1 MANANLVSQLQ
12 AYSSWRI
19 ALSQAIGDYR
29 DWMRKQELDDAQT
42 NLRIQQLRDHLA
54 DDKLNVAF
62 VAEFSRGKSELIN
75 AIFFADYGQ
84 RLLPSSPGRTTMCPT
99 ELLYDPAREPNIL
112 LLPIETRAKHSSTSE
127 YKRYPEEWHSV
138 PLNVQSGKAMA
149 EAFHRVSET
158 KRVPL
163 EQAKLYGLYNEKDE
177 DLALLVKKDGTME
190 IPCWRHAI
198 INFPHPLLKQ
208 GLVILDTPGLNA
220 IGAEPELTLN
230 LLPNAHAVLFIL
242 AADAGVT
249 KSDIEVWRN
258 HISNLQGRQKG
269 RIIVL
274 NKIDGL
280 WDELKSSAAVEDEI
294 SRQITTCA
302 ETLGLHASQVFPV
315 SAQKGMVAKVNKDEA
330 LLAKSRLPQL
340 EQALSDYLI
349 PCKQDIVRENTQ
361 SEIEDMVGHARRI
374 LEGRLSG
381 VNEQL
386 AELRALRG
394 KNQDVIAEMME
405 RIKNEKENF
414 EKSLQR
420 FQALRSVFSQHTNTL
435 FTHLGMDAL
444 KAEVQDT
451 RQAMLNSKFSSS
463 LRQAMHE
470 FFGKASENLVN
481 SAKQTAEIRAMM
493 EAMYQKFSS
502 EHGLTKVTPAP
513 FSMLKYIK
521 EVERLRDV
529 YKRHFDTARTMLTHE
544 KATLMNK
551 FFETLANRVIHL
563 FAIANSEAES
573 WLKAVMA
580 PMETQV
586 REHQSQLK
594 RRLESIKHIHKA
606 TNTLE
611 ERIAELEE
619 QGRQIKHQLDEL
631 KQVSRK
637 IAVTLFFDEPSEM
650 AA

>member
-1 MANANLVSQLQ
+1 M
-12 AYSSWRI
+12 
-19 ALSQAIGDYR
+19 R
-29 DWMRKQELDDAQT
+29 DR
-42 NLRIQQLRDHLA
+42 LA

-84 RLLPSSPGRTTMCPT
+84 RLLPSSAGRTTMCPT
-99 ELLYDPAREPNIL
+99 ELLYDPAREPSIQ

-127 YKRYPEEWHSV
+127 YKRFPDEWRSL
-138 PLNVQSGKAMA
+138 PLNVNSGEAMA
-149 EAFHRVSET
+149 EAFRQVSET
-158 KRVPL
+158 RRAPL
-163 EQAKLYGLYNEKDE
+163 EEAKSYGLYNED
-177 DLALLVKKDGTME
+177 DADQALLVKEDGTME

-249 KSDIEVWRN
+249 KSDIQVWRN
-258 HISNLQGRQKG
+258 HISYLQGQQKG

-280 WDELKSSAAVEDEI
+280 WDDLKNPALVENEI
-294 SRQITTCA
+294 SGQVRYCS
-302 ETLGLHASQVFPV
+302 ETLGLHASQIFPV
-315 SAQKGMVAKVNKDEA
+315 SAQKGLVAKVNRDDV
-330 LLAKSRLPQL
+330 LLARSRLPEL

-349 PCKQDIVRENTQ
+349 PCKRDIVREKTQ
-361 SEIEDMVGHARRI
+361 SEVEDMVGNARHI

-381 VNEQL
+381 VYEQL
-386 AELRALRG
+386 EELKALRG
-394 KNQDVIAEMME
+394 KNQDVVAHMMQ
-405 RIKNEKENF
+405 RIKSEKDDF

-420 FQALRSVFSQHTNTL
+420 FQALRSVFSQHTNAL
-435 FTHLGMDAL
+435 FACLGMDAL
-444 KAEVQDT
+444 QAGVQST
-451 RQAMLNSKFSSS
+451 RQSMEQSKFSSS

-470 FFGKASENLVN
+470 FFNKASENLMS
-481 SAKQTAEIRAMM
+481 SAKQTVEIRAMM
-493 EAMYQKFSS
+493 EAMYKKFGA
-502 EHGLTKVTPAP
+502 EHGLAELAPAA

-521 EVERLRDV
+521 EMERLRDG
-529 YKRHFDTARTMLTHE
+529 YRRHFDTACTMLTHE

-551 FFETLANRVIHL
+551 FFETLASRVVHL
-563 FAIANSEAES
+563 YTIANRDTES

-586 REHQSQLK
+586 REHQLQLK
-594 RRLESIKHIHKA
+594 RRLESIKHIHQV
-606 TNTLE
+606 TDTLE
-611 ERIAELEE
+611 DRITELEE
-619 QGRQIKHQLDEL
+619 QERQIKRQLDQL
-631 KQVSRK
+631 KQVSHK
-637 IAVTLFFDEPSEM
+637 IAVRLFFDEPREM